1 MIFLKAHALFLV
13 LLVIGSLGVLVVS
26 NVDNVGS
33 TTGFQIVDQEP
44 LSNLLNPK
52 LAECSILVR
61 EVVKNE

>member
-1 MIFLKAHALFLV
+1 MKVHALFLV

-26 NVDNVGS
+26 NVNSFSS

-44 LSNLLNPK
+44 ISNLPN
-52 LAECSILVR
+52 LALVECPILVR